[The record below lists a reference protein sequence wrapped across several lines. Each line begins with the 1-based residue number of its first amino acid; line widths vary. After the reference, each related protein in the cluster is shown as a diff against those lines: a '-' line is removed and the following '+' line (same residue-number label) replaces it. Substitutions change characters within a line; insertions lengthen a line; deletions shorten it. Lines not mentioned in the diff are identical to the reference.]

1 MNYPIDILIIYLG
14 SCKCILI
21 LGVVLLV
28 SIATINVLKM
38 DVNPESTDRLQIESQ
53 RMEERLK
60 MLKQMM
66 SVEKSQR
73 E

>member
-1 MNYPIDILIIYLG
+1 MYINFGCGI
-14 SCKCILI
+14 
-21 LGVVLLV
+21 LV

-38 DVNPESTDRLQIESQ
+38 DVNPESTDRLHIESQ